1 MTERACA
8 PTSARLEEAT
18 ARSAAG
24 RPGRLTLRSY
34 FRQTRPIYLLGLP
47 VIYSMAVPLIVLDLA
62 ATVYQHTC
70 FRIYGIAR
78 VRRLAYLVIDHH
90 RLPYLNPIEKAH
102 CVYCSYANQVLAYAR
117 EIIARS
123 EQFFCPIKH
132 ARPILDPHHRT
143 VRFVDYADGQAYS
156 RELLRLRK
164 DWES

>member
-8 PTSARLEEAT
+8 PMSARLKST
-18 ARSAAG
+18 PGSRPGS
-24 RPGRLTLRSY
+24 PGRLALRSY

-47 VIYSMAVPLIVLDLA
+47 VIYSMALPLVVLDLS
-62 ATVYQHTC
+62 ATVYQHIC
-70 FRIYGIAR
+70 FRIYGITR
-78 VRRLAYLVIDHH
+78 VRRFAYLVIDHH
-90 RLPYLNPIEKAH
+90 RLPYLNSIEKAH

-143 VRFVDYADGQAYS
+143 ARFVAYADAEAYS
-156 RELLRLRK
+156 QKLPTLRT
-164 DWES
+164 DWEP

>member
-1 MTERACA
+1 MTERTCA
-8 PTSARLEEAT
+8 PTSRLGEAS

-24 RPGRLTLRSY
+24 KPGRLALRSY
-34 FRQTRPIYLLGLP
+34 LRQTRPIYLLGLP

-62 ATVYQHTC
+62 ATVYQHIC

-102 CVYCSYANQVLAYAR
+102 CVYCSYANQVIAYAR

-132 ARPILDPHHRT
+132 ARPILDPHHRA
-143 VRFVDYADGQAYS
+143 VRFVDYADGQAYP
-156 RELLRLRK
+156 RALLRLRK